1 METTELKTFKFL
13 SEETIALDGL
23 IWSTDVN
30 KRIEIEDT
38 RTGNKIES
46 IKLEDRY
53 YYPIAIDNR
62 KKK

>member
-13 SEETIALDGL
+13 SEDTIALDGL
-23 IWSTDVN
+23 IWGTDVE
-30 KRIEIEDT
+30 KRIEVEDT
-38 RTGNKIES
+38 RTGGKVDS
-46 IKLEDRY
+46 IKVHGNH